1 MPEFGVQVSHHGP
14 IPGAGAQHDLW
25 RFFVNKKLREMSG
38 FWFRPNINT
47 DGGAAAGP
55 VEWPV
60 VNETSAVNYS
70 KHCSSSNILSETSNG
85 PGNGNNWLCVPHL
98 YWLYYLYLFEARLG
112 IWKNAGVKQ
121 SPDLQDNKHGVSL
134 HVSTVQ
140 FTAGQ
145 MFLWSSKF
153 MTGPGIVSV
162 APKSAANLGNVHN
175 LRASFQRI

>member
-1 MPEFGVQVSHHGP
+1 MIENKLGLIPLVSAPVPLRVTVLELSFLEGSKPKYSSKWIVSSIKTLLPLCPVYQDNHGGAKQSVVPEFGVQVSHHGP

-98 YWLYYLYLFEARLG
+98 YWLYYLYLFLKRG
-112 IWKNAGVKQ
+112 
-121 SPDLQDNKHGVSL
+121 
-134 HVSTVQ
+134 
-140 FTAGQ
+140 
-145 MFLWSSKF
+145 
-153 MTGPGIVSV
+153 
-162 APKSAANLGNVHN
+162 
-175 LRASFQRI
+175 